1 MATPRRRA
9 VSSPAL
15 AAFGRQF
22 KRYRERSGLS
32 QARVGSRTNK
42 TASYISQIESGKK
55 RCKRDL
61 VEVMDS
67 EFKAGGTLLNLYD
80 DLNGDGTLG
89 FPTWFDWPE
98 VEAEA
103 RVLVA
108 WELNIVPGLL
118 QTEDYVRTLLG
129 TEEAIRARI
138 ARQEVLTRDTPPPAS
153 LIALLSDHVLKHYVG
168 SRKIMHAQLEH
179 LLTMG
184 ALPNVTIQVVPTDE
198 GVPAGKG
205 GSFALATMK
214 DRNEIAYLETAV
226 RGITTDE
233 PGDIMALARTLDALR
248 GSALPV
254 SMSRD
259 LIRNTMEE
267 RWT

>member
-1 MATPRRRA
+1 MGTPRRRA

-22 KRYRERSGLS
+22 KRYRERAGLS
-32 QARVGSRTNK
+32 QARVGTRTNK
-42 TASYISQIESGKK
+42 TASYISQVESGKK

-61 VEVMDS
+61 VEIMDP
-67 EFKAGGTLLNLYD
+67 EFKAGGVLLSLYD
-80 DLNGDGTLG
+80 DLNGDGTPG
-89 FPTWFDWPE
+89 FPTWFDWHE

-103 RVLVA
+103 HILAA

-118 QTEDYVRTLLG
+118 QTEDYARTLLG
-129 TEEAIRARI
+129 TEEALRARM

-153 LIALLSDHVLKHYVG
+153 LIALLSDQVLNHYVG

-184 ALPNVTIQVVPTDE
+184 ALPNVTIQVVRSEE
-198 GVPAGKG
+198 GVPVGKG

-214 DRNEIAYLETAV
+214 DRTEVAYLETAV

-233 PGDIMALARTLDALR
+233 PGDIMGLARTLDALR
-248 GSALPV
+248 GSALPM

-259 LIRNTMEE
+259 LIRKTMEE